1 MQTIVKKSFLQQ
13 NLAFGTQSEL
23 KKLPFIKHIFGDDME
38 RAKDIYSNFDYI
50 SDNRIVELKTRR
62 GNYIKSLYST
72 FPFDAVKLEKYK
84 SLKQANPNLDAY
96 VCWYWQDMGKFHYW
110 KIHTDDDI
118 VDYYTSDW
126 IVEGKKKSVI
136 EVWREDT
143 KCISL

>member
-1 MQTIVKKSFLQQ
+1 MPQIVNKTFLAQ
-13 NLAFGTQSEL
+13 NLAFGTKSEL

-50 SDNRIVELKTRR
+50 SDNRVVELKTRR
-62 GNYIKSLYST
+62 GNYIQRKYAT

-118 VDYYTSDW
+118 IDHYTSEW
-126 IVEGKKKSVI
+126 IVDGVKKPVV